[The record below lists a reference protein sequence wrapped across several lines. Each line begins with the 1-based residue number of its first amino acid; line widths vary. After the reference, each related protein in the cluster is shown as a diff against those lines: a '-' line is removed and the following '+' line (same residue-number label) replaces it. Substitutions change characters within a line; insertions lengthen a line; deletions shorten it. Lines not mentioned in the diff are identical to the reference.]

1 VRRRRLSS
9 KRRAWIELRSDR
21 HSSWL
26 RRPAAPRHSARE
38 TTLPCACTES
48 SSSCTRRRCLRRAS
62 CRACSEVEGRPCTV
76 IGSPYVPLRISSED
90 RRGSADVGQCEPLS
104 SELSCLSIRKILPTA
119 GYSSVGDVDNSVSS
133 RAQKQNSTLICYWA
147 SAGVGRT
154 IRFAKSV
161 AGHARG
167 NRSAAGDTRGG
178 TRDDTSQCS
187 PDFTS
192 RDLRQSAVGELRPP

>member
-1 VRRRRLSS
+1 M
-9 KRRAWIELRSDR
+9 
-21 HSSWL
+21 
-26 RRPAAPRHSARE
+26 
-38 TTLPCACTES
+38 
-48 SSSCTRRRCLRRAS
+48 
-62 CRACSEVEGRPCTV
+62 

-119 GYSSVGDVDNSVSS
+119 GHSSVGDVDNSVSS

-154 IRFAKSV
+154 IRFANSV

-167 NRSAAGDTRGG
+167 IDQQLATPAEGHEMTRVNALL
-178 TRDDTSQCS
+178 TSLVAIS
-187 PDFTS
+187 VS
-192 RDLRQSAVGELRPP
+192 LL

>member
-1 VRRRRLSS
+1 MYGGWIAVRTITYL
-9 KRRAWIELRSDR
+9 LRG
-21 HSSWL
+21 
-26 RRPAAPRHSARE
+26 PPRQ
-38 TTLPCACTES
+38 C
-48 SSSCTRRRCLRRAS
+48 RCRSVRT
-62 CRACSEVEGRPCTV
+62 TV
-76 IGSPYVPLRISSED
+76 IRPP
-90 RRGSADVGQCEPLS
+90 
-104 SELSCLSIRKILPTA
+104 CLSIRKILPTT